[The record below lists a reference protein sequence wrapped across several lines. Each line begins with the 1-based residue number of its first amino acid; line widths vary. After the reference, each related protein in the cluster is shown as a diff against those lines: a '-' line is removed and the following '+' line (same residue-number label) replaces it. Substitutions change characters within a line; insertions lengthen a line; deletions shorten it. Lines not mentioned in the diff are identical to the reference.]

1 MRCITYAGES
11 VMTSD
16 DVAEVLVTLTAAIAS
31 HREAE
36 AARIPIVRE
45 DGSVAQADLVIGVG
59 NDVLSAPIDWDG
71 DEPDFSEAAATM
83 RRHRHYPDQERAGVS
98 RVAPQEEVGWDP
110 DLDGWPAS

>member
-36 AARIPIVRE
+36 AARIPIVLE

-71 DEPDFSEAAATM
+71 DEPDFSEAAANM
-83 RRHRHYPDQERAGVS
+83 RRHRHYPDQERAAVS
-98 RVAPQEEVGWDP
+98 PTPPQEEVGWDP

>member
-1 MRCITYAGES
+1 
-11 VMTSD
+11 MTSD

-59 NDVLSAPIDWDG
+59 NDVLFFFM
-71 DEPDFSEAAATM
+71 E
-83 RRHRHYPDQERAGVS
+83 
-98 RVAPQEEVGWDP
+98 
-110 DLDGWPAS
+110 L